1 VAYQWD
7 VFISYPHS
15 SAKIRAWVADV
26 FEPRLRWELGTL
38 SRHRDRVFLDSAALR
53 VGDWTPT
60 LVDAHRRATL
70 FVPVLSP
77 VYFES
82 DWCTGEWTAAMAREA
97 LTGRTLVVPVVFNDC
112 DDASLDRLAEP
123 VRGQVRARLATGA
136 LASPTS
142 NQCWDYRATS
152 NVLRHDQDSPKAELL
167 RDRMLDFVTTRVAPL
182 LDQAPPWSDT
192 FPPLLPPIAAAT
204 ASPFG
209 TSLIGG
215 A

>member
-1 VAYQWD
+1 VAYLYD

-15 SAKIRAWVADV
+15 SAKIRAWVAEV

-38 SRHRDRVFLDSAALR
+38 SRHRDRVFLDTASIR
-53 VGDWTPT
+53 EGNWTT
-60 LVDAHRRATL
+60 KLTDAHLRAAL

-97 LTGRTLVVPVVFNDC
+97 ATGRTLVVPVVFNDC
-112 DDASLDRLAEP
+112 DDSTLDRLAEP
-123 VRGQVRARLATGA
+123 VRAQVRARLATGA
-136 LASPTS
+136 LESPDS
-142 NQCWDYRATS
+142 KQCWDYRATS

-167 RDRMLDFVTTRVAPL
+167 RDRMLDLVTTRVAPL

-192 FPPLLPPIAAAT
+192 FPPLRHPPAAAT

-209 TSLIGG
+209 TSMHGG